1 MWDVVSL
8 DEGASLEEVESPRLV
23 VDACPHCRR
32 RARLIERVVV
42 RETEGFSWPWSEK
55 APERRVLQ
63 CEKCK
68 GCFDLPPEGLPE
80 WVEKPE
86 EREKNL
92 KLANLRARWT
102 VCSQEVSRWRKR
114 AELAIRAGD
123 LSLAEEARRMSARF
137 EGEGHA
143 IRGEI
148 ERLGGALPAAP
159 AKDPA
164 EEKID
169 KELVALKEL
178 AAAKKASQETA
189 APGDKIDEPKADEK
203 PAEAPETK
211 PEEKPEEKPE
221 APQGSGDPVEDELA
235 RLKGRL
241 GRKDPPAQSPDASK
255 PAAPPTSEDDD
266 VAALKRKLKKN

>member
-8 DEGASLEEVESPRLV
+8 DEGASLEAVESPRLV

-32 RARLIERVVV
+32 RARLIERAVV
-42 RETEGFSWPWSEK
+42 RENEGFSWPWSEK

-123 LSLAEEARRMSARF
+123 LTLAEEARRMSARF

-148 ERLGGALPAAP
+148 ERLGGSLPAAP

-169 KELVALKEL
+169 KELASLKEL

-189 APGDKIDEPKADEK
+189 APGDKTDEPKADAK
-203 PAEAPETK
+203 PADASETK
-211 PEEKPEEKPE
+211 PDEKPE
-221 APQGSGDPVEDELA
+221 APQSTGDPVEDELA
-235 RLKGRL
+235 RLKGKL
-241 GRKDPPAQSPDASK
+241 GRKDAPAPSPDASK
-255 PAAPPTSEDDD
+255 PAAPPSTEDDE